1 MTRVPIKADTYIPQ
15 VGEQGAATALSTTR
29 QSSRAK
35 ALDKNFFAGTL
46 LGRPA
51 VRGVAGEKNG
61 SEFSRVKMF
70 PHQQG
75 FIDNGGLLVVKGRKK
90 RGEKKQAGSVNVVG
104 EGSTEADDKKH
115 FKPKRA
121 KQRSGRGYE

>member
-15 VGEQGAATALSTTR
+15 VGEEGAATALSTTR

-35 ALDKNFFAGTL
+35 ALDRNFFAGTL

-61 SEFSRVKMF
+61 DEFSRVKMF

-75 FIDNGGLLVVKGRKK
+75 AVDSGGISLVKGKKK
-90 RGEKKQAGSVNVVG
+90 RNDSKKSDATVNAIEGE
-104 EGSTEADDKKH
+104 DKKH
-115 FKPKRA
+115 FKPKRT

>member
-15 VGEQGAATALSTTR
+15 VGEEGAATALSATR

-35 ALDKNFFAGTL
+35 ALDRNFFSGSL

-61 SEFSRVKMF
+61 EEFSRVKMF
-70 PHQQG
+70 PHQQNAV
-75 FIDNGGLLVVKGRKK
+75 DSGGVSVVKGKKK
-90 RGEKKQAGSVNVVG
+90 RNDSKKIDSNKVAVEGE
-104 EGSTEADDKKH
+104 DKKH